1 MDDACGISCALPQ
14 DFRHQRIAELSTANA
29 KTWPRLTSQDEFRF
43 LADLVLKR
51 SGADHTVVNL
61 HDQHAGTTR
70 FANSR
75 VVQNVDTRRGSV
87 TVTVAFDSRHGSAS
101 TTDFTAGAVQDALA
115 RAERVARVSP
125 QDPEYLPP
133 PESQVFP
140 TPLTSRPE
148 TVSAGPARRLEYA
161 NEAIG
166 QCRIEN
172 LQAAG
177 IVSSSVASVGVAAS
191 NGLFAQE
198 ERTDAR
204 FSLTVQAEDATGW
217 SAAAHRSIDHLKI
230 QDRSLAAINKAKRSR
245 DVQELAP
252 GRYRVILEPSAV
264 AGLWSWIL
272 WTLDAKSYDKGTS
285 PFAGQLGRQIL
296 DERLTLQNLPAHADL
311 LGTGFTHEGLPSD
324 DALWIEKGVLR
335 QLAYDRFSAK
345 QHRIKR
351 IATLEAPC
359 LSASGPVAFKTQEL
373 IKQCERAILVTNFWY
388 IRTVNPTDLT
398 LTGMTRD
405 GTFLV
410 EDGQITTAVRNFR
423 FHESPLRV
431 FKQVEAFTEPAEA
444 VTSETGKMLVPA
456 MILRDFHFSSV
467 TRF

>member
-1 MDDACGISCALPQ
+1 
-14 DFRHQRIAELSTANA
+14 LSTANA
-29 KTWPRLTSQDEFRF
+29 KTWPKLTSADEFRF

-51 SGADHTVVNL
+51 SNADQTVVNL
-61 HDQHAGTTR
+61 HDQHGGTTR

-75 VVQNVDTRRGSV
+75 VVQNVDTRRGTL
-87 TVTVAFDSRHGSAS
+87 TVTVAFDRRRGSAS
-101 TTDFTAGAVQDALA
+101 TTDFTAGAIQDALA
-115 RAERVARVSP
+115 RAERIARVSP
-125 QDPEYLPP
+125 EDPEYLPP
-133 PESQVFP
+133 PDPQRFP
-140 TPLTSRPE
+140 TLLTSRPE
-148 TVSAGPARRLEYA
+148 TAVAGPSRRLEYA

-177 IVSSSVASVGVAAS
+177 IVSSSVASVGIAAS

-198 ERTDAR
+198 ERTEAR

-217 SAAAHRSIDHLKI
+217 SSAAHRSIDHLKI
-230 QDRSLAAINKAKRSR
+230 QDRTLSAINKAKRSR

-252 GRYRVILEPSAV
+252 GRYRVILEPAAV
-264 AGLWSWIL
+264 AGLWSWML
-272 WTLDAKSYDKGTS
+272 WMLDAKSYDKGTS

-296 DERLTLQNLPAHADL
+296 DERLTLQNLPEHADL
-311 LGTGFTHEGLPSD
+311 LGTGFTHEGLPSE

-335 QLAYDRFSAK
+335 ELSYDRFTAK
-345 QHRIKR
+345 QRKIKR

-359 LSASGPVAFKTQEL
+359 LSGSGPGALKVQEL

-410 EDGQITTAVRNFR
+410 EDGQITTAVKNFR

-431 FKQVEAFTEPAEA
+431 FKQVDAVTEPMEA

>member
-1 MDDACGISCALPQ
+1 M
-14 DFRHQRIAELSTANA
+14 TAVTTGNA
-29 KTWPRLTSQDEFRF
+29 KTWPKLTSADEFRF
-43 LADLVLKR
+43 LADMVLKR
-51 SGADHTVVNL
+51 SAADHTVVNL
-61 HDQHAGTTR
+61 HDQHMGTTR

-75 VVQNVDTRRGSV
+75 IVQNVDTRRGTV
-87 TVTVAFDSRHGSAS
+87 TVTVAFDCRKGSAS
-101 TTDFTAGAVQDALA
+101 TTDFTAGAVQDTLA
-115 RAERVARVSP
+115 RAERIARVSP
-125 QDPEYLPP
+125 EDPEYLPP
-133 PESQVFP
+133 PEPQVFP
-140 TPLTSRPE
+140 TLLTSRPE
-148 TVSAGPARRLEYA
+148 TAAAGPARRLEYA

-191 NGLFAQE
+191 NGLFVQE

-204 FSLTVQAEDATGW
+204 FSLTVQADDATGW
-217 SAAAHRSIDHLKI
+217 SSAAHRSIDHLKI
-230 QDRSLAAINKAKRSR
+230 QDRTLSAIHKAKRGR
-245 DVQELAP
+245 EVQELAP
-252 GRYRVILEPSAV
+252 GRYRVILEPAAV
-264 AGLWSWIL
+264 AGLWSWML
-272 WTLDAKSYDKGTS
+272 WTLDAKSYEKGTS
-285 PFAGQLGRQIL
+285 PFTGQLGRQIL
-296 DERLTLQNLPAHADL
+296 DERLSLHNMPGHPDL
-311 LGTGFTHEGLPSD
+311 LGTGFTHEGLPSGD
-324 DALWIEKGVLR
+324 SAWIDKGVLR
-335 QLAYDRFSAK
+335 QLAYDRFTAK
-345 QHRIKR
+345 QQKIKR

-359 LSASGPVAFKTQEL
+359 LSASGPAASKTQEL
-373 IKQCERAILVTNFWY
+373 IKQSERAILVTNFWY

-431 FKQVEAFTEPAEA
+431 FKHVDAWTEPAEA

-456 MILRDFHFSSV
+456 MVLRDFYFSSV

>member
-1 MDDACGISCALPQ
+1 VSN
-14 DFRHQRIAELSTANA
+14 ANR
-29 KTWPRLTSQDEFRF
+29 KTWPKMTSRDEFRF

-51 SGADHTVVNL
+51 SGADETIVTIQ
-61 HDQHAGTTR
+61 DQHGGTAR
-70 FANSR
+70 FANNR
-75 VVQNVDTRRGSV
+75 IVQNVDTRRGML
-87 TVTVAFDSRHGSAS
+87 TVWVAFDGCRGSAS
-101 TTDFTAGAVQDALA
+101 TTDFTAGSVQEALA
-115 RAERVARVSP
+115 RAERIARVSP
-125 QDPEYLPP
+125 EDPEYLPAP
-133 PESQVFP
+133 DPQVFP
-140 TPLTSRPE
+140 TRQTTRPE
-148 TVSAGPARRLEYA
+148 TAMAGPARRLEYA

-198 ERTDAR
+198 ERSEAR

-230 QDRSLAAINKAKRSR
+230 QDRTLSAINKAKRGR
-245 DVQELAP
+245 DVQELSP
-252 GRYRVILEPSAV
+252 GHYRVILEPAAV

-272 WTLDAKSYDKGTS
+272 WTLDAKSYEKGTS
-285 PFAGQLGRQIL
+285 PFSGQLGRQIV
-296 DERLTLQNLPAHADL
+296 DERLTLKNLPDHPDL
-311 LGTGFTHEGLPSD
+311 LGTGFTQEGLSSE
-324 DALWIEKGVLR
+324 DAMWIEKGVLK
-335 QLAYDRFSAK
+335 QLAYDRFTAK
-345 QHRIKR
+345 KQGIKR
-351 IATLEAPC
+351 IATLDAPC
-359 LSASGPVAFKTQEL
+359 LSASGPTAFKTQEL

-388 IRTVNPTDLT
+388 IRTVNQTDLT

-410 EDGQITTAVRNFR
+410 EDGQIISAVRNFR

-431 FKQVEAFTEPAEA
+431 FRQVEAFTEAAEA
-444 VTSETGKMLVPA
+444 VTSETGKLLVPA
-456 MILRDFHFSSV
+456 MVLREFYFSSV

>member
-1 MDDACGISCALPQ
+1 V
-14 DFRHQRIAELSTANA
+14 STANA
-29 KTWPRLTSQDEFRF
+29 KTWPKLTSADEFRF

-51 SGADHTVVNL
+51 SEADYTVVNC
-61 HDQHAGTTR
+61 HDHHGGTTR

-75 VVQNVDTRRGSV
+75 VVQNVDTRRG
-87 TVTVAFDSRHGSAS
+87 TLTIAVAFDRRRGSAS

-115 RAERVARVSP
+115 RAEGIARVSP
-125 QDPEYLPP
+125 EDPEFLPP
-133 PESQVFP
+133 PEPQVFP
-140 TPLTSRPE
+140 TLLTSRPE
-148 TVSAGPARRLEYA
+148 TAAAGPSRRLEYA

-177 IVSSSVASVGVAAS
+177 IVSSSVASVGIAAS

-198 ERTDAR
+198 ERTEAR

-217 SAAAHRSIDHLKI
+217 SAATHRSIDHLKI
-230 QDRSLAAINKAKRSR
+230 QDRTLSAINKAKRSR

-252 GRYRVILEPSAV
+252 GRYRVILEPAAV
-264 AGLWSWIL
+264 AGLWSWML

-296 DERLTLQNLPAHADL
+296 DERLTLQNLPEHPDL
-311 LGTGFTHEGLPSD
+311 LGTGFTHEGLPSEGS
-324 DALWIEKGVLR
+324 LWIEKGVLR
-335 QLAYDRFSAK
+335 QLAYDRFTAK

-359 LSASGPVAFKTQEL
+359 LSASGPAAFKTQEL
-373 IKQCERAILVTNFWY
+373 IKRCERAILVTNFWY

-431 FKQVEAFTEPAEA
+431 FKQVDAFTEPVEA

-456 MILRDFHFSSV
+456 MLLPDFHFSSV
-467 TRF
+467 TKF

>member
-1 MDDACGISCALPQ
+1 MSN
-14 DFRHQRIAELSTANA
+14 ANH
-29 KTWPRLTSQDEFRF
+29 KTWPKMTSRDEFRF

-51 SGADHTVVNL
+51 SEADETVVML
-61 HDQHAGTTR
+61 QDQHGGTTR
-70 FANSR
+70 FANNH
-75 VVQNVDTRRGSV
+75 VVQNVDTRRGTL
-87 TVTVAFDSRHGSAS
+87 TVSVAFDGCRGSAS
-101 TTDFTAGAVQDALA
+101 TTDFTAGSVQETLA
-115 RAERVARVSP
+115 RAEGIARVSP
-125 QDPEYLPP
+125 EDPEYLPAP
-133 PESQVFP
+133 DPQLFP
-140 TPLTSRPE
+140 TRQTSRPE
-148 TVSAGPARRLEYA
+148 TGMAGPSRRLEYA

-198 ERTDAR
+198 ERSEAR

-230 QDRSLAAINKAKRSR
+230 QDRTLSAINKAKRGR
-245 DVQELAP
+245 DVQELSP
-252 GRYRVILEPSAV
+252 GHYRVILEPAAV

-272 WTLDAKSYDKGTS
+272 WTLDAKSYEKGTS
-285 PFAGQLGRQIL
+285 PFSGQLGRQIV
-296 DERLTLQNLPAHADL
+296 DERLTLKNLPDHPDL
-311 LGTGFTHEGLPSD
+311 LGAGFTHEGLPSE
-324 DALWIEKGVLR
+324 DAMWIENGVLK
-335 QLAYDRFSAK
+335 QLAYDRFTAK
-345 QHRIKR
+345 KQGIKR
-351 IATLEAPC
+351 IATLDAPC
-359 LSASGPVAFKTQEL
+359 LSASGPAAFKTQEL

-388 IRTVNPTDLT
+388 IRTVNQTDLT

-405 GTFLV
+405 GTFLI
-410 EDGQITTAVRNFR
+410 EDGQIASAVRNFR

-444 VTSETGKMLVPA
+444 VTSETGKLLVPA
-456 MILRDFHFSSV
+456 MVLRDFYFSSV